1 MVKPLPGKAV
11 IAPVAAAGDAGG
23 VVGVDVGGVVGVG
36 TGVEVVPLVLLPPQ
50 AISRTARIRLHTTSA
65 DQRVKYRNCVNMIHY
80 SLVLNFSSS

>member
-1 MVKPLPGKAV
+1 MVKPLPGQAV
-11 IAPVAAAGDAGG
+11 IAPVAAAG
-23 VVGVDVGGVVGVG
+23 DVGGVVGVG